1 MLSDGLRTNKRLEK
15 AYKMLTRVP
24 LFAGA
29 RRKAVEIEPLGSLT
43 NMSYKIVF
51 NETAYA
57 LRLPGH
63 DTWEYIDRAAEERNS
78 KIAAA
83 AHIGAD
89 VLYVDAGSGMMVTRF
104 VEGETMDA
112 AWLAQD
118 TEALARVTRTLRGVH
133 DLGRNFRFRFNVFG
147 MLERYRDL
155 LYKLR
160 QPLPVGYGE
169 VERGA
174 EAARRALE
182 ASPFPLVPCHNDPW
196 PNNFIDA
203 GERIYLIDW
212 EFSGMNDPLWDLAD
226 LSVECG
232 LGPEQDRTMMEAY
245 WRGDATEGLYSRLEL
260 YKAMSDLMW
269 SLWSRIQ
276 YANDNP
282 LDDFLADAQ
291 ERFGRCEERIHGPDF
306 ERHLDNV
313 RMYSSVRA
321 PHDEFPERLRV
332 E

>member
-1 MLSDGLRTNKRLEK
+1 MLSDGVRANRRLEK

-24 LFAGA
+24 LFAGV

-43 NMSYKIVF
+43 NMSYKVTI
-51 NETAYA
+51 NGAAYA

-63 DTWEYIDRAAEERNS
+63 DTWEYIDRVSEERNS

-83 AHIGAD
+83 ARIGAD

-104 VEGETMDA
+104 VEGTTMDA
-112 AWLAQD
+112 SWLAQD
-118 TEALARVTRTLRGVH
+118 AEALARVARTLKRVH
-133 DLGRNFRFRFNVFG
+133 GLRQNFRFRFNVFG

-182 ASPFPLVPCHNDPW
+182 SSPIPLVLCHNDPW

-203 GERIYLIDW
+203 EERIYLIDW

-226 LSVECG
+226 LSVESG
-232 LGPEQDRTMMEAY
+232 FGTGAGPYDDGSILARRRYRRTVFSPGA
-245 WRGDATEGLYSRLEL
+245 LQS
-260 YKAMSDLMW
+260 
-269 SLWSRIQ
+269 
-276 YANDNP
+276 
-282 LDDFLADAQ
+282 
-291 ERFGRCEERIHGPDF
+291 H
-306 ERHLDNV
+306 
-313 RMYSSVRA
+313 
-321 PHDEFPERLRV
+321 ERLDVVTLVAHSIRQRQPSG
-332 E
+332 